1 MGANS
6 ELFLGLRESQL
17 YAQDFTKKQAI
28 ETGKRMVDN
37 LIESGE
43 INLMEFGANLVRL
56 HQVVDTAL
64 SELKQHLPEDSA
76 FGIEVKRRNVGETL
90 NYSEDH
96 IYAELQEKLKQRAE
110 LIKVATKS
118 NDPIYDSEGVEVTK
132 VSTTPRKDS
141 LVITF

>member
-64 SELKQHLPEDSA
+64 SELKQHLPEEKA
-76 FGIEVKRRNVGETL
+76 FGIETKKVNGRIL
-90 NYSEDH
+90 IQYSEDNVWQQLNNDLK
-96 IYAELQEKLKQRAE
+96 AREELLKLALKQDMFDAYGNN
-110 LIKVATKS
+110 V
-118 NDPIYDSEGVEVTK
+118 PK
-132 VSTTPRKDS
+132 VSVKYASDS
-141 LVITF
+141 LTIKY